1 MQFVQIS
8 DLHIGGLFKQ
18 DALNT
23 IVEEVNNDLKPD
35 AVIISGDL
43 TDEGLIFQFQQ
54 ARTEINKFNCPN
66 LIVFPGNHDYRHT
79 GYLLFKKFFPSSKQI
94 YEFDDDDVV
103 VLTVGTARPDRD
115 EGEVGHRQN
124 LWIEETLSKY
134 NVKTKIVAMH
144 HHLIAIPDTGYANV
158 VGILDA
164 GDTLRACLESK
175 VDLVLC
181 GHKHRP
187 WLWNLGSLK
196 IAYAGTACSWRY
208 RGVFED
214 TYNIIEIKDGKI
226 DVTIKLVGGKRM
238 PLSDVVKKY
247 EPEVRNKI
255 LSK

>member
-1 MQFVQIS
+1 
-8 DLHIGGLFKQ
+8 
-18 DALNT
+18 
-23 IVEEVNNDLKPD
+23 
-35 AVIISGDL
+35 
-43 TDEGLIFQFQQ
+43 
-54 ARTEINKFNCPN
+54 
-66 LIVFPGNHDYRHT
+66 
-79 GYLLFKKFFPSSKQI
+79 
-94 YEFDDDDVV
+94 
-103 VLTVGTARPDRD
+103 
-115 EGEVGHRQN
+115 
-124 LWIEETLSKY
+124 
-134 NVKTKIVAMH
+134 
-144 HHLIAIPDTGYANV
+144 
-158 VGILDA
+158 
-164 GDTLRACLESK
+164 
-175 VDLVLC
+175 LVLC